1 MPTGQL
7 AERGLFS
14 SFGSGV
20 RSSGPK
26 GGKMKVMAFQ
36 EWVSPG
42 LTGTPEIVTS
52 VSRGQGG
59 VMECQ
64 RHTPWGG
71 SPS

>member
-26 GGKMKVMAFQ
+26 GGKMKVMTFQ
-36 EWVSPG
+36 EGLSPG
-42 LTGTPEIVTS
+42 APEIMTS

-59 VMECQ
+59 VMA
-64 RHTPWGG
+64 
-71 SPS
+71 